1 MITQLGKGLV
11 ALEVQMADCL
21 MSIFGFHRVSPTDE
35 ELEAKYEHGQGNRE
49 PQGTQEPYRGA
60 KAVDKTCRNHGTCEH
75 CKSNRLYKNKKQ
87 EMSANDRAE

>member
-35 ELEAKYEHGQGNRE
+35 ELEAKYGHGQGNRE
-49 PQGTQEPYRGA
+49 QKGTQETIQRG
-60 KAVDKTCRNHGTCEH
+60 KGCR
-75 CKSNRLYKNKKQ
+75 
-87 EMSANDRAE
+87 